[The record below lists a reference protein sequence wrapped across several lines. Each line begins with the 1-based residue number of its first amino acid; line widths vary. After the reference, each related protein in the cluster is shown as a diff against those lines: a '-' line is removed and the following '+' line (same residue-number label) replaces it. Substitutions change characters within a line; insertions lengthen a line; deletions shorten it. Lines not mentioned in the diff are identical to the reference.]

1 MKKSLLIILSL
12 IFMNMSA
19 HAVGV
24 DCWEEYTEMY
34 LPTTESKMQ
43 SVLGSSVTITRVK
56 TEYRGINIQES
67 YAKSGY
73 GAYPSTY
80 TDLKI
85 AVMEPMIEKDT
96 NKGYYYTLG
105 GSSQTSGYQYL
116 GPTFASKYKSLSYNY
131 PFFGI
136 APSPVVVC
144 ADNSCETQAAT
155 SSRDD
160 ILYYNVYLYSGRE
173 FNDDATKISS
183 LNGGW
188 HGGYFAHTYCIEN
201 TNSGGG
207 GGGSGASVNYI
218 IKAN

>member
-1 MKKSLLIILSL
+1 MFL
-12 IFMNMSA
+12 MSMTA

-24 DCWEEYTEMY
+24 DCWEEYSA
-34 LPTTESKMQ
+34 LFLKTTESKMKD
-43 SVLGSSVTITRVK
+43 VLGSNVEITRVK
-56 TEYRGINIQES
+56 TEFRGINIQES

-80 TDLKI
+80 SDLKLAI
-85 AVMEPMIEKDT
+85 MEPLGGTDT
-96 NKGYYYTLG
+96 KNSYYYTLG
-105 GSSQTSGYQYL
+105 GSSQTTSYSYM
-116 GPTFASKYKSLSYNY
+116 GPTFYARYKSGSYNY

-136 APSPVVVC
+136 SPNPGVIC
-144 ADNSCETQAAT
+144 TDSTCETQVNT
-155 SSRDD
+155 GSRDD
-160 ILYYNVYLYSGRE
+160 ILYYNAYLYSGRE
-173 FNDDATKISS
+173 LSDSATKLTS

-207 GGGSGASVNYI
+207 GGGAAGASVNYI